1 MTTHLST
8 IDPSGKVELPRQM
21 RDALGL
27 APGTTVVLELAERF
41 ISIRQQSDLA
51 PITRSIASMNLPV
64 SDWEEMEEEAE
75 AEHLR

>member
-8 IDPSGKVELPRQM
+8 IDPSGKVELPRRM

-27 APGTTVVLELAERF
+27 APGTTVVLELAERS

-64 SDWEEMEEEAE
+64 SDWEKMEEEVE

>member
-1 MTTHLST
+1 MTPQLST

-21 RDALGL
+21 RDELGL
-27 APGTTVVLELAERF
+27 APGTTVVLELAART
-41 ISIRQQSDLA
+41 ISIRQESDLA

-64 SDWEEMEEEAE
+64 SEWEEMEEDIA

>member
-1 MTTHLST
+1 MTTQLST

-27 APGTTVVLELAERF
+27 APGTTVVLELAERT

-64 SDWEEMEEEAE
+64 SDWEEMEGEIE